1 MKLKEIAKVIRSK
14 NAGPF
19 TLTIDLLFPSK
30 ETYEAVK
37 NSGCINKETVSEL
50 YHMPKD
56 DIQIIFYPPGHAI
69 KITMPRRVPSG
80 DIADTDVYGAQHHS
94 PFLNVEIPTMKARA
108 LNAQAKVC
116 TR

>member
-1 MKLKEIAKVIRSK
+1 MNLKEIAKVIRSK

-37 NSGCINKETVSEL
+37 NSGCINKETISAL
-50 YHMPKD
+50 YHVSKD

-69 KITMPRRVPSG
+69 KITMPRRITSG

-94 PFLNVEIPTMKARA
+94 PLLYVEVPIT
-108 LNAQAKVC
+108 NAGA
-116 TR
+116 